1 MTDVSK
7 SDDARQIL
15 TYFQGLKHTVSILNF
30 IPKIQFN
37 SIEDF
42 EFFGQNL
49 DFPKKKKKK
58 KFKNWILH
66 FWNSK
71 D

>member
-49 DFPKKKKKK
+49 DFPKKKKK
-58 KFKNWILH
+58 FKN
-66 FWNSK
+66 
-71 D
+71 